1 MVNQSNRSFQTP
13 VKNAETFKKITHLE
27 PDLLQCLIQG
37 PKDGC
42 TNSDQALS
50 MQFLSPEKT
59 RIANAMLDMIWKNHD
74 EWVDL
79 MCHFLWI
86 RSPAVEFTLQGARDD
101 YRQFFDLFA
110 SNPTVGLTPTP
121 DIELVWLTHQLSPS
135 SFSMFSKTSVGR
147 LVEHNVVP
155 HDPDHIQ
162 ALVSTERA
170 FRARYGAAYRRC
182 LCWDCQNLQRI
193 ARRTL
198 SDNRDI
204 HHFVQ
209 ESMREVAQHRAVE
222 RTRRSHRNLP
232 ISYQ

>member
-1 MVNQSNRSFQTP
+1 MVNQSNRIFQTP
-13 VKNAETFKKITHLE
+13 GENAETFKKITHLE
-27 PDLLQCLIQG
+27 PDLLQCLIQIQG
-37 PKDGC
+37 PKDGR

-50 MQFLSPEKT
+50 MQFLSPGKT
-59 RIANAMLDMIWKNHD
+59 RIANAMLDKLWKNHD
-74 EWVDL
+74 EWLDL

-86 RSPAVEFTLQGARDD
+86 RSPAVEFTLQGARDR
-101 YRQFFDLFA
+101 YRQLFDLFA
-110 SNPTVGLTPTP
+110 SSPTVGLTPTP

-135 SFSMFSKTSVGR
+135 SFSMFSETSVGR
-147 LVEHNVVP
+147 LVEHNAVP

-198 SDNRDI
+198 FDHRDT
-204 HHFVQ
+204 HHLV
-209 ESMREVAQHRAVE
+209 
-222 RTRRSHRNLP
+222 
-232 ISYQ
+232 